1 MCIYRVAYSV
11 FACLYSSTTRGN
23 NSEFC
28 WKVFEDNFYSSSARF
43 SHPSPLVWGLFI
55 CLFGFFLCH
64 PLSLDFGSLV
74 TCFRFDVFQVCS
86 VVVVVANT
94 ITLPIIVA
102 FSEYWSIQ
110 SVGSETHTNVKMCL
124 RKLEGLWICVAAN
137 NLFTHPYRNCNEM
150 NVIVWLLGQAK
161 YGRAPSSYRSLCW
174 YWCVTVFLQAD
185 RNLCGTHS
193 INLLSY
199 ERSCRESLE
208 KRRSN
213 IIQ

>member
-1 MCIYRVAYSV
+1 MCIYRVACSV
-11 FACLYSSTTRGN
+11 LACLYSSTTRGN

-28 WKVFEDNFYSSSARF
+28 WKVFEDNFYSSSVRF
-43 SHPSPLVWGLFI
+43 SHPSLLVWGLFI
-55 CLFGFFLCH
+55 CLFGFLVCH
-64 PLSLDFGSLV
+64 PPSLDFGSLV
-74 TCFRFDVFQVCS
+74 TCFRFDVFHVCS

-110 SVGSETHTNVKMCL
+110 SVCSDTHTNVKNVSKEVG
-124 RKLEGLWICVAAN
+124 RLWICVAAN

-150 NVIVWLLGQAK
+150 NVIVWLQDSRALGH
-161 YGRAPSSYRSLCW
+161 APSSYRNLCL

-199 ERSCRESLE
+199 GKSCRESLE